1 VTIEGAPEGEFT
13 GHEEVE
19 LLRQLVEGQH
29 HESDLLTQVISLLGD
44 TVGLL
49 GTISTNLSTFLTE
62 WTAANTEPSHP
73 AVRGVL
79 KVTGGNMPGQLT
91 VDQDGNAVVGFV
103 DNFNNPTGLPAGDG
117 SGLTMTVTGDDNGSL
132 VTPGAYSEGTD
143 SVTGQPVAVVALA
156 PVGPVGVSNL
166 TAVLE
171 NVSGAPLT
179 EADGVTAFPA
189 IAPFALTLVA
199 GPAAAGE
206 LSVDAAPGV

>member
-1 VTIEGAPEGEFT
+1 MIEIQYEAKVVRVPYDTDESPRRLERL
-13 GHEEVE
+13 E
-19 LLRQLVEGQH
+19 RQLNE
-29 HESDLLTQVISLLGD
+29 LGGD
-44 TVGLL
+44 GWYPSGSVGDIL
-49 GTISTNLSTFLTE
+49 ILSRLVSG
-62 WTAANTEPSHP
+62 PGP

-79 KVTGGNMPGQLT
+79 TVTGGTMPGQLT

-103 DNFNNPTGLPAGDG
+103 DNFNNQTGLPAGDG
-117 SGLTMTVTGDDNGSL
+117 SGLTMSVTGDDNGSL
-132 VTPGAYSEGTD
+132 VTPGSYSEGTD
-143 SVTGQPVAVVALA
+143 SVTGEPVAVVALA
-156 PVGPVGVSNL
+156 PVGPTGVSNL
-166 TAVLE
+166 TAVLA

>member
-1 VTIEGAPEGEFT
+1 
-13 GHEEVE
+13 
-19 LLRQLVEGQH
+19 
-29 HESDLLTQVISLLGD
+29 
-44 TVGLL
+44 
-49 GTISTNLSTFLTE
+49 
-62 WTAANTEPSHP
+62 
-73 AVRGVL
+73 
-79 KVTGGNMPGQLT
+79 
-91 VDQDGNAVVGFV
+91 
-103 DNFNNPTGLPAGDG
+103 
-117 SGLTMTVTGDDNGSL
+117 MTVTGDDNGSL